1 MVNFNTQKK
10 IIISFFSI
18 LFGTQVLQPVFANAD
33 TTSSPIISV
42 VPGGTNK
49 ETITITFT
57 DPVTPG
63 NIIDLEL
70 YDNSNNKM
78 WQAYTDKGGT
88 TFSTVTSELP
98 NGTYALKGGLF
109 SPNWQTTTSWFSNLT
124 TLTIP
129 NTSQIIPTPSITPSP
144 EISSATSPN
153 ETQTVTTSS
162 DQSSI
167 LNTAMNAYQDW
178 KKRFVVTSDG
188 GSLRVI
194 RPENN
199 NDTVSEGIGYGM
211 LLSVFAK
218 DKQTFDGLFAYAKK
232 YFDEREL
239 MNWDI
244 SATGSVIGTGSATD
258 ADEDMA
264 YALTKANTIWSGN
277 SYSDD
282 ANHLIMSIKKTEV
295 TSENFINPGDNWG
308 NTQVMDPSY
317 IAPSYYRIFA
327 QTTGDTQW
335 NTIAQVNSAWMAKA
349 ANSSTGLLPDWI
361 NADLSPA
368 SNNFDQH
375 QHDFWYDAIRTP
387 IRLLMTYIADKDPNA
402 QMILQKQAA
411 FYNGIGV
418 SKLLSGYTLSGSP
431 LTNYLDTTFISGYTA
446 AGQIDPSSSYAK
458 SMVAKL
464 LNQNPDGYFGTSL
477 RALTLFIL
485 ARSS

>member
-218 DKQTFDGLFAYAKK
+218 DKQTFDGLFAY
-232 YFDEREL
+232 
-239 MNWDI
+239 
-244 SATGSVIGTGSATD
+244 
-258 ADEDMA
+258 
-264 YALTKANTIWSGN
+264 
-277 SYSDD
+277 
-282 ANHLIMSIKKTEV
+282 
-295 TSENFINPGDNWG
+295 
-308 NTQVMDPSY
+308 
-317 IAPSYYRIFA
+317 
-327 QTTGDTQW
+327 
-335 NTIAQVNSAWMAKA
+335 
-349 ANSSTGLLPDWI
+349 
-361 NADLSPA
+361 
-368 SNNFDQH
+368 
-375 QHDFWYDAIRTP
+375 
-387 IRLLMTYIADKDPNA
+387 
-402 QMILQKQAA
+402 
-411 FYNGIGV
+411 
-418 SKLLSGYTLSGSP
+418 
-431 LTNYLDTTFISGYTA
+431 
-446 AGQIDPSSSYAK
+446 
-458 SMVAKL
+458 
-464 LNQNPDGYFGTSL
+464 
-477 RALTLFIL
+477 
-485 ARSS
+485 